1 MVFIVKSKL
10 RNKQEIKM
18 AKTKE
23 ISFKLCSNL
32 SGKLLHVGGIL
43 CLFAFQKKEQIKMS
57 TCRQVNLIYH

>member
-32 SGKLLHVGGIL
+32 SGELLYVGGIL
-43 CLFAFQKKEQIKMS
+43 CLFAFQKKE
-57 TCRQVNLIYH
+57 